1 MQAFRSSTLV
11 PRGLTVESTALEDG
25 EAIIVVRAVGSAS
38 VCPGCGA
45 SSDRVHSRYR
55 RRLADLPIAG
65 HPVRLVVIARRF
77 YCAAVLCGRRIFAE
91 RFDSGLLAPWARR
104 TSGAGYLKGY
114 MDSEIVG
121 RHFSAFYT
129 DADKVAGKPAQ
140 GLEIAAARGRF
151 SDEVWRVRKDGSQF
165 WAGVV
170 ITAIRD
176 EHDKLLG
183 FGIVTHDLTDRQHQ
197 QRRLTDANLELERR
211 VLERTASLS
220 DLTKRLESE
229 IQERREA
236 TELLEKTFDA
246 TPLPMMISDAKSN
259 VLMWNKAG
267 EKTFGFTQAEMI
279 EGGFG
284 LLVAD
289 GGQAETNRVREAARR
304 GQVTLMP
311 RIRHRDGHMLDLHII
326 VTPLFRA
333 DGAIRA
339 TVTMLEDL
347 TQRNL
352 IDAQLRQSQKMEAI
366 GTLTG
371 GMAHDFNNLL
381 GIIIGNLDMLRDARA
396 NDPDIDELAGEA
408 LDAAMRGAELT
419 RSLLAFARRQP
430 LQPRHLDLDVVI
442 AGVVNLL
449 SRTLGEDIEMAL
461 NFSQNLCSVVA
472 DPAQLEAS
480 LINLATNAR
489 DAMPRGGK
497 LTVATMHQTLRA
509 NDVAA
514 NPDVP
519 PGDYAVIE
527 VTDTGEGM
535 TPEVRSRIFE
545 PFFTTKDERGTG
557 LGLSMV
563 FGFMKQSG
571 GHLSVYSEPGVGT
584 TFRLYF
590 PCSLADLEVEY
601 DLGPDDL
608 LRGHGE
614 TILAV
619 EDSDPLRRIVVRQ
632 LTGLGYRVI
641 EASTGSAA
649 LAILATEHVDLLFTD
664 VVMPGGVDGVA
675 LVAIAT
681 ERHPNLKVI
690 LTSGFPRTRF
700 VDQIAQNEPPL
711 LSKPYR
717 KDDLARLV
725 RAVINGNDAASD
737 V

>member
-1 MQAFRSSTLV
+1 M
-11 PRGLTVESTALEDG
+11 ALLNSIFG
-25 EAIIVVRAVGSAS
+25 AGNFSPHGFCVSWNPLLIWTEAISDSLIAAAYFSIPVVLSIFLMRRHDLVFPWVFALFGSFILLCGATHVLGAVTFWFPAYGIEAILKVLTAIVSIVTAIALWPLLPRALALPSPAALRAANDTLATEVEQRKEAEQSMRSLNDALKAQAIEGRWREHRFQLFMEAVADCAIIMLDTDGIVVS
-38 VCPGCGA
+38 
-45 SSDRVHSRYR
+45 
-55 RRLADLPIAG
+55 
-65 HPVRLVVIARRF
+65 
-77 YCAAVLCGRRIFAE
+77 
-91 RFDSGLLAPWARR
+91 WN
-104 TSGAGYLKGY
+104 TGAGYLKGY

-419 RSLLAFARRQP
+419 RSLLV
-430 LQPRHLDLDVVI
+430 D
-442 AGVVNLL
+442 
-449 SRTLGEDIEMAL
+449 
-461 NFSQNLCSVVA
+461 
-472 DPAQLEAS
+472 
-480 LINLATNAR
+480 
-489 DAMPRGGK
+489 
-497 LTVATMHQTLRA
+497 
-509 NDVAA
+509 
-514 NPDVP
+514 
-519 PGDYAVIE
+519 
-527 VTDTGEGM
+527 
-535 TPEVRSRIFE
+535 RI
-545 PFFTTKDERGTG
+545 
-557 LGLSMV
+557 
-563 FGFMKQSG
+563 
-571 GHLSVYSEPGVGT
+571 
-584 TFRLYF
+584 
-590 PCSLADLEVEY
+590 
-601 DLGPDDL
+601 
-608 LRGHGE
+608 
-614 TILAV
+614 
-619 EDSDPLRRIVVRQ
+619 
-632 LTGLGYRVI
+632 
-641 EASTGSAA
+641 
-649 LAILATEHVDLLFTD
+649 
-664 VVMPGGVDGVA
+664 
-675 LVAIAT
+675 
-681 ERHPNLKVI
+681 
-690 LTSGFPRTRF
+690 
-700 VDQIAQNEPPL
+700 
-711 LSKPYR
+711 
-717 KDDLARLV
+717 
-725 RAVINGNDAASD
+725 
-737 V
+737 